1 MNDERPTVRPVNLA
15 RLVEVAHFCREQ
27 ERTTEDL
34 EEELGVSH
42 RRARTA
48 ILEASRIALI
58 EERDDDRYDSTAV
71 GDSFVEA
78 IREEDWSRVS
88 AILET
93 RSPHYGAFV
102 DVVESEG
109 PIPLEDVLESLEE
122 GAEFTPYTYNQAS
135 VEVLGDWADRLNTVQ
150 RNAFNGE
157 YYIPEMDSM
166 PGSFEYA
173 LLQVYDD
180 LEETAGVGM
189 RQRYLSIPEVREE
202 MCCRLGA
209 TRDAFDAALD
219 ELAQQNVGK
228 LELSGAPVD
237 TGAKEAS
244 YGIKTMALSDDDGLV
259 STSQSTDRV
268 MTGIEQFGKQYY
280 YLTVHDRDLTYSQP

>member
-1 MNDERPTVRPVNLA
+1 MSDERPTVRPVTLA
-15 RLVEVAHFCREQ
+15 RLVEIAHLCGGEQ
-27 ERTTEDL
+27 RTTEDI
-34 EEELGVSH
+34 ETELDVSH
-42 RRARTA
+42 RRARSA
-48 ILEASRIALI
+48 ILEASRIALV
-58 EERDDDRYDSTAV
+58 EEVDDDLYDSTAV

-78 IREEDWSRVS
+78 IQDENWSRVNS
-88 AILET
+88 ILET
-93 RSPHYGAFV
+93 RSPHYGAFI

-109 PIPLEDVLESLEE
+109 PITLEDALVSLEDD
-122 GAEFTPYTYNQAS
+122 AEFTPYTYNQAS
-135 VEVLGDWADRLNTVQ
+135 VEVLGDWAGRLGVVQ
-150 RNAFNGE
+150 RNAFTGE
-157 YYIPEMDSM
+157 YYVTERDSV
-166 PGSFEYA
+166 PASFEHA

-202 MCCRLGA
+202 LCSRLGA

-219 ELAQQNVGK
+219 DLAQQNVGK

-259 STSQSTDRV
+259 STAQSTERV
-268 MTGIEQFGKQYY
+268 MAGIEQFGKQYY
-280 YLTVHDRDLTYSQP
+280 YLTVHDRDLTYTHS